1 MRQLIPTAKLRL
13 EDLPGPSASW
23 SEISEFALTFDGYA
37 EAESFENA
45 ARIANERRCES
56 LQDLRM
62 CLFFEQRRFRH
73 FGHDPEGDD
82 LRYVAGLVDKIR
94 EYISSGLGP
103 A

>member
-1 MRQLIPTAKLRL
+1 MRRLIPTAKLRL
-13 EDLPGPSASW
+13 EDLPDPNASW
-23 SEISEFALTFDGYA
+23 SEISEFSLTFDGYA
-37 EAESFENA
+37 EAGSFENA

-62 CLFFEQRRFRH
+62 CLFFEQRRFHH
-73 FGHDPEGDD
+73 FGYDPEGED